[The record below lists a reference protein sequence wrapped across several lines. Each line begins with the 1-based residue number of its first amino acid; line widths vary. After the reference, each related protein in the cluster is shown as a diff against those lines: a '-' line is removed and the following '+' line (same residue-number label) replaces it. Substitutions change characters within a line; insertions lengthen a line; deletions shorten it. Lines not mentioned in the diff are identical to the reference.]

1 MTREYYKKRKQEFA
15 EGYCKRF
22 KKEIEEMVK
31 KVIKEVAK
39 CKLTLEQK
47 WKPFSREEEKWTK
60 NLNNGENVR

>member
-1 MTREYYKKRKQEFA
+1 MMTREYYKKRKQEFA

-47 WKPFSREEEKWTK
+47 
-60 NLNNGENVR
+60 

>member
-1 MTREYYKKRKQEFA
+1 MAREYYKKRKQEFA

-39 CKLTLEQK
+39 CK
-47 WKPFSREEEKWTK
+47 
-60 NLNNGENVR
+60 

>member
-1 MTREYYKKRKQEFA
+1 MAREYYKKRKQEFA

-39 CKLTLEQK
+39 CKQTEVNTF
-47 WKPFSREEEKWTK
+47 WKRRRKVDEKLK
-60 NLNNGENVR
+60 